1 MPHGISFFKY
11 KSLRCVMD
19 SFLQKKRNETKRMWW
34 DGGGLP
40 NPENKRGVFLK
51 RN

>member
-19 SFLQKKRNETKRMWW
+19 SFLQKKGTKRKER
-34 DGGGLP
+34 GGM
-40 NPENKRGVFLK
+40 GVACRTRKIREVFF
-51 RN
+51 